1 MQCSCGLVCI
11 YVCVTVRLLSLSL
24 SLLEL
29 FFFSFFFFS
38 FLFFKFFSLSCTRLY
53 LTETHFFWEEED
65 RKDPKIDRN
74 QIATGVTL
82 YELKFIT
89 TGKSTD
95 NFKKADF
102 KKIPKGM

>member
-1 MQCSCGLVCI
+1 
-11 YVCVTVRLLSLSL
+11 
-24 SLLEL
+24 
-29 FFFSFFFFS
+29 
-38 FLFFKFFSLSCTRLY
+38 

-95 NFKKADF
+95 NFKKAEF